1 MDTWMWLVLVAALV
15 VVVAALGWIVARQRR
30 SERLR
35 DNFGP
40 EYERTVAQ
48 LGDRRQAESDLEQ
61 RRQRVEKFH
70 IQPLKPAEQ
79 VRFSGAWRATQA
91 RFVDDPSGAIREA
104 DQLIA
109 DVMRARGYPVGDFES
124 RASDISVDHPSLVSN
139 YRAAHALSLANSAGR
154 ATTEDLRQAMMHYRA
169 LFEDL
174 LETEQ
179 PVRQEVRR

>member
-1 MDTWMWLVLVAALV
+1 MDTWIWLVLVAALII
-15 VVVAALGWIVARQRR
+15 VVAALAWMLTRQRR

-40 EYERTVAQ
+40 EYDRAVAQ
-48 LGDRRQAESDLEQ
+48 HGDRRQAESDLEQ

-70 IQPLKPAEQ
+70 VQPLRPEQ
-79 VRFSGAWRATQA
+79 QARFSDAWRATQA
-91 RFVDDPSGAIREA
+91 RFVDDPGGAIREA
-104 DQLIA
+104 DELIA

-124 RASDISVDHPSLVSN
+124 RAADISVDHPSLVSN
-139 YRAAHALSLANSAGR
+139 YRAAHALALANSAGR

-179 PVRQEVRR
+179 PVRQESRR